1 MFRKGLTS
9 ATVIQ
14 LVMSYAIPVITTD
27 DTCDTRLWCCWIGI
41 HWTWS
46 FPLVDGIDQVVV
58 CGKLLGRTGLSRF

>member
-27 DTCDTRLWCCWIGI
+27 DTCDTRL
-41 HWTWS
+41 
-46 FPLVDGIDQVVV
+46 
-58 CGKLLGRTGLSRF
+58 